1 MNTRKMIGFAILA
14 VGLGLGLYSLTRPGS
29 GPAVSSIGPTAGA
42 NVVLITL
49 DTTRADRLGCYG
61 GDPEVTPVL
70 DGLARRGVLFEQMQ
84 AAAPITLP
92 SHASMLSGLYPYHHG
107 VRNNGMFALSND
119 VETLA
124 TVFSDAGYAT
134 GAFVSASVLARRFGL
149 DQGFDIYDDDLSRGS
164 HLTRRGV
171 PARRGDLTLEA
182 ALDWIGEAPADRPF
196 FCWLHLYDPHAP
208 YDPPPEFRR
217 RFPTDPYAGEIAFT
231 DSLVGQV
238 VEFLEDRGLSG
249 NTFVHVVA
257 DHGEAFGEHG
267 EQTHAI
273 LLHQATTLVPWIV
286 VGPSVPAGER
296 YTAATSGVD
305 IAATVAALADVSIPN
320 GETADGINVF
330 AVDGPETGAFQ
341 ERDIITE
348 ILLPK
353 YQYGWAPL
361 LGVRQG
367 KWQLTR
373 GAYST
378 LFDLELDP
386 RELSDVSER
395 EKTITAALEKRL
407 DALTQATS
415 EDEVRLTLSRSEL
428 DQLAALGYIGSEA
441 TEREAP
447 PDPRDMIDAHVEFE
461 AGRELVSQGDT
472 ELALKALNGA
482 LDRDPGNVAMLT
494 ERARLY
500 LRTGKLDDARS
511 DFQRCLT
518 LDPES
523 ATVFYGMAQIEI
535 QDRNFDR
542 ALELAEIGATKRGAF
557 ESLSVVK
564 TRALIGLGRMAD
576 ATLFVDER
584 LAANP
589 NDADLL
595 AMRGDMCA
603 HDGDI
608 ERAEE
613 YFRRAV
619 AEDALHA
626 PSRFLLAELLKQNGR
641 SAEAVAVLEDLL
653 RIQPGNPRA
662 LAAIGDIKIQDAE
675 SAVAY
680 LEEAV
685 RLDPKNYEALLNLGR
700 VYLQMGFG
708 AKGEAMLR
716 RAIESRPFS
725 KSAYNNL
732 AVSLIIQGRLA
743 EAEEMLR
750 GLLEEHPDFAEARNN
765 LSLTLARAG
774 DLEGAEFE
782 ARRAIE
788 SDEVLLDPRLTLA
801 SILNDAGRY
810 GETVDIL
817 EPFAGKQPAH
827 NDFSIHYGIALV
839 GSGRAEES
847 MPWLERAMTKTQSKD
862 EWVVLALAQAKEA
875 VGQQRQAR
883 DLYEL
888 AGQISTT
895 PKVRSQALAAIER
908 LATSGQD

>member
-1 MNTRKMIGFAILA
+1 MKSPKVIGFVFLA
-14 VGLGLGLYSLTRPGS
+14 VGIGLGLFSLMPQETRS
-29 GPAVSSIGPTAGA
+29 AVSSIDPTTNA
-42 NVVLITL
+42 NVVLITI

-61 GDPEVTPVL
+61 GDLEVAPVI

-92 SHASMLSGLYPYHHG
+92 SHTSMLSGLYPYHHG
-107 VRNNGMFALSND
+107 VRNNGMFALPGD

-124 TVFSDAGYAT
+124 TVFHDAGYAT

-149 DQGFDIYDDDLSRGS
+149 ERGFDIYDDDLSRGS

-182 ALDWIGEAPADRPF
+182 ALDWLGEVPEGNPF
-196 FCWLHLYDPHAP
+196 FCWLHLFDPHAP
-208 YDPPPEFRR
+208 YDPPPEFKR

-231 DSLVGQV
+231 DSLIGQV
-238 VEFLEDRGLSG
+238 MEFLEDRGLSG

-267 EQTHAI
+267 ERTHAI
-273 LLHQATTLVPWIV
+273 LLHQATTKVPWIV
-286 VGPSVPAGER
+286 VGPSVPTGER
-296 YTAATSGVD
+296 YQAATSGVD
-305 IAATVAALADVSIPN
+305 IAATVAALADVPVPN

-330 AVDGPETGAFQ
+330 AVEGTENGANQ
-341 ERDIITE
+341 EREIITE

-367 KWQLTR
+367 RWQLTR
-373 GAYST
+373 GAYSE
-378 LFDLELDP
+378 LFDLQLDP
-386 RELSDVSER
+386 RELSNVSER
-395 EKTITAALEKRL
+395 EKTITAALEERL
-407 DALTQATS
+407 DTLTQVSS

-441 TEREAP
+441 TERQAP
-447 PDPRDMIDAHVEFE
+447 PDPRAMIDAHVEFE

-472 ELALKALNGA
+472 DLALKALNGA

-500 LRTGKLDDARS
+500 LRTGQLDDARR
-511 DFQRCLT
+511 DFHRCLT

-535 QDRNFDR
+535 QDRNFDK
-542 ALELAEIGATKRGAF
+542 ALELAEIGSTKRGAF

-564 TRALIGLGRMAD
+564 ARALIGLGRLDD
-576 ATLFVDER
+576 ATLFVEER
-584 LAANP
+584 LATNP

-595 AMRGDMCA
+595 GLRGDIFA
-603 HDGDI
+603 HEGDI
-608 ERAEE
+608 ETAEE
-613 YFRRAV
+613 YFRMAV

-626 PSRFLLAELLKQNGR
+626 PSRFLLAELLKRNGR
-641 SAEAVAVLEDLL
+641 GAEAVAVLEDLL

-662 LAAIGDIKIQDAE
+662 LAAIGDIKIQDSE

-708 AKGEAMLR
+708 TKGEAMLR

-750 GLLEEHPDFAEARNN
+750 ALLEEHPEFAEARNN
-765 LSLTLARAG
+765 LSLTLARRG
-774 DLEGAEFE
+774 DLEGAEAE

-788 SDEVLLDPRLTLA
+788 SNEGLLDPRLTLA
-801 SILNDAGRY
+801 SILNETGRY
-810 GETVDIL
+810 AETVDVL
-817 EPFAGKQPAH
+817 ELFAEKQPEH
-827 NDFSIHYGIALV
+827 TDFSIQYGIGLV
-839 GSGRAEES
+839 GSGRAGEAI
-847 MPWLERAMTKTQSKD
+847 PWLEKAVAVTQSSD
-862 EWVVLALAQAKEA
+862 ERVVLALARAKEA
-875 VGQQRQAR
+875 VGQQREAR

-895 PKVRSQALAAIER
+895 PQNRAEALAAIER
-908 LATSGQD
+908 LSTEGLD

>member
-1 MNTRKMIGFAILA
+1 MKTGKIIGFAILA
-14 VGLGLGLYSLTRPGS
+14 VGIGLILYSLMSRGGGS
-29 GPAVSSIGPTAGA
+29 VDSSIEPTVGA
-42 NVVLITL
+42 NVILITL
-49 DTTRADRLGCYG
+49 DTTRTDHLGCYG
-61 GDPEVTPVL
+61 GDPDVTPVL
-70 DGLARRGVLFEQMQ
+70 DGLARQGVLFEQMQ

-107 VRNNGMFALSND
+107 VRNNGIFALSDD

-124 TVFSDAGYAT
+124 TVFNDAGYAT

-149 DQGFDIYDDDLSRGS
+149 DQDFDIYDDDLSRGS

-182 ALDWIGEAPADRPF
+182 TLDWLGEVPEGKPF

-217 RFPTDPYAGEIAFT
+217 RFQTDPYTGEIAFT
-231 DSLVGQV
+231 DSLVGLV
-238 VEFLEDRGLSG
+238 MEFLEDQGLSD

-296 YTAATSGVD
+296 YQAPTSGVD
-305 IAATVAALADVSIPN
+305 IAATVAALADVALPN
-320 GETADGINVF
+320 GNTSDGINVF
-330 AVDGPETGAFQ
+330 SVAGIDAAASQ

-361 LGVRQG
+361 LGIRQG
-367 KWQLTR
+367 RWQLTQ
-373 GAYST
+373 GAYSE
-378 LFDLELDP
+378 LFDLQLDP
-386 RELSDVSER
+386 RELSDVSDR
-395 EKTITAALEKRL
+395 EKTITADLKDRL
-407 DALTQATS
+407 DALTQSST

-441 TEREAP
+441 IERDTA

-472 ELALKALNGA
+472 DLALKALSGA

-500 LRTGKLDDARS
+500 LRTGKLDDARR
-511 DFQRCLT
+511 DFQHCMT

-535 QDRNFDR
+535 QARNFDK
-542 ALELAEIGATKRGAF
+542 AIELAEMGSTKRGAF
-557 ESLSVVK
+557 ESLSVIK
-564 TRALIGLGRMAD
+564 ARALIGLGQIED
-576 ATLFVDER
+576 AIDFVEER

-595 AMRGDMCA
+595 GLRGDISA
-603 HDGDI
+603 FEGDI
-608 ERAEE
+608 EEAEE

-619 AEDALHA
+619 AEDALHL
-626 PSRFLLAELLKQNGR
+626 PSRFLLAELLKRNGR
-641 SAEAVAVLEDLL
+641 GAEAVAVLEDLL

-700 VYLQMGFG
+700 VYLQMGLG
-708 AKGEAMLR
+708 VKGEAMLR
-716 RAIESRPFS
+716 RAIESRPYS

-732 AVSLIIQGRLA
+732 AISLIIQGRLD

-750 GLLEEHPDFAEARNN
+750 ALLEEHPDFAEARNN
-765 LSLTLARAG
+765 LSLTLARSG
-774 DLEGAEFE
+774 DFEGAE
-782 ARRAIE
+782 AQAWRAIE
-788 SDEVLLDPRLTLA
+788 SNEDFLDPRLTLA
-801 SILNDAGRY
+801 SILNEAGRY
-810 GETVDIL
+810 TETVDVL
-817 EPFAGKQPAH
+817 EPFVDQQPEH
-827 NDFSIHYGIALV
+827 TDFAIRYGIGLV
-839 GSGRAEES
+839 GAGRAEEA
-847 MPWLERAMTKTQSKD
+847 MPWLEKAMEITQSRD
-862 EWVVLALAQAKEA
+862 ERVVFGLAQAKEA
-875 VGQQRQAR
+875 TGQRREAR

-888 AGQISTT
+888 AGQISKS
-895 PKVRSQALAAIER
+895 PRIRAEALASIER
-908 LATSGQD
+908 LSRPQAD